1 MTAYVPRALRLYL
14 LDDHDLVRRGLQ
26 DLLETK
32 RDLNV
37 VGEGASAHRA
47 MREIPRLRPDVM
59 ILDIHLRDGT
69 GIEVCRAVRAVEPGV
84 RGLLLTS
91 DDDDEALLSA
101 VIAGAHGYALK
112 EASAL
117 NLVQSIRRVG
127 AGELVL
133 DEAGVHSLVERMS
146 ALLDTASSLS
156 AKEMRT
162 LSYVVDGL
170 TDRECTAP
178 VAVTEHSI
186 ERDIATLIPRL
197 TRELSRASLRHVRRD

>member
-1 MTAYVPRALRLYL
+1 MTGYVPRALRLYL

-26 DLLETK
+26 DLLESK

-47 MREIPRLRPDVM
+47 MHEIPRLRPDVM

-69 GIEVCRAVRAVEPGV
+69 GVEVCRAVRAVEPNV

-101 VIAGAHGYALK
+101 VIAGAHGYSLK
-112 EASAL
+112 EARTL
-117 NLVQSIRRVG
+117 NLVPSIRRVG

-133 DEAGVHSLVERMS
+133 DEAGARSLVERMS
-146 ALLDTASSLS
+146 ALLRSGSFLS
-156 AKEMRT
+156 PEEMRT

-170 TDRECTAP
+170 TGRGYTAP
-178 VAVTEHSI
+178 VPVTDHSL
-186 ERDIATLIPRL
+186 EGDIARLIPRL
-197 TRELSRASLRHVRRD
+197 TRELSRSRLSHDRRD